1 MKINNLFKNFV
12 LSKNL
17 NLDNDKLKNLSYQ
30 IENNSEHRNMSNV
43 GGYQSTDI
51 SDHSELQE
59 LKDLINLHG
68 DEIRKSYRLSNEVQ
82 MTRLWLNINRHK
94 DYNKQHT
101 HRDSLFS
108 GVYYINLPKDTGIV
122 FVHPSP
128 NYGFSWG
135 NAKFDTDCFSDGYY
149 YEPKNGELL
158 IFPSWLVHYVPSNF
172 THEDRL
178 SLSFDLV

>member
-1 MKINNLFKNFV
+1 MKISNLFKNFV
-12 LSKNL
+12 LSKSL
-17 NLDNDKLKNLSYQ
+17 NLDNNKLRNLSYN
-30 IENNSEHRNMSNV
+30 IENNSDNRNMSNV
-43 GGYQSTDI
+43 GGYQSQDI
-51 SDHSELQE
+51 SDREELQE
-59 LKDLINLHG
+59 LVSLINLHS
-68 DEIRKSYRLSNEVQ
+68 DEIRKSYRMLNEVK
-82 MTRLWLNINRHK
+82 MSRLWLNINRHK

-135 NAKFDTDCFSDGYY
+135 NAKFDTDYFSDGYY

-158 IFPSWLVHYVPSNF
+158 IFPSWLVHYVPANF
-172 THEDRL
+172 TQEDRI
-178 SLSFDLV
+178 SLSFDLI

>member
-1 MKINNLFKNFV
+1 MNINNLFKNQV
-12 LSKNL
+12 LSKQLNL
-17 NLDNDKLKNLSYQ
+17 NNEDIKSFCYRNE
-30 IENNSEHRNMSNV
+30 INSDSRNMSNV
-43 GGYQSTDI
+43 GGYQSNNVIDEPI
-51 SDHSELQE
+51 LDD
-59 LKDLINLHG
+59 LKNEIYLHG
-68 DEIRKSYRLSNEVQ
+68 NSIRKSYRMSDEVKLSQ
-82 MTRLWLNINRHK
+82 LWININRFK

-108 GVYYINLPKDTGIV
+108 GVYYVDLPKNTGIV

-135 NAKFDTDCFSDGYY
+135 NAKFDTDNFSDGFY
-149 YEPKNGELL
+149 YEPKVGELL

-172 THEDRL
+172 TDQDRI